1 MSPIKLCAVFIVLSC
16 FQVSLGQ
23 RSLKR
28 VEKRLDKLEEELFTE
43 RRHLRE
49 DVNALTDQLESLR
62 QTCGCD
68 TSKPVTPG
76 QELSKSKNAKET
88 SFANVEPSLMA
99 SLRMAF
105 KQEKEVNERLR
116 SGLVQTYARVEGDLK
131 QTLMDVTKNV
141 TETKQELISKHNE
154 LIQNVTRVITV
165 TNNTLSAHMSDSAR
179 SLESFKVEINNKIV
193 DEVNSVKT
201 DMAETE
207 RELMDLQ
214 SIAIEELSSKHNE
227 FIQNVT
233 RVLEATNQTL
243 SAHMSDT
250 ARSLG
255 SLKDE
260 MDNKIADMVNNVKT
274 DMAETER
281 ELVDLPPFAIDN
293 MTENEVQS
301 MSQILSTPESVVD
314 SLFVVENCPRSNS
327 ASGVYLLR
335 SSLPILDNTPVYCD
349 TTTDGGGWIV
359 FQRRQDG
366 SVDFFRTWNEY
377 KEGFGSPS
385 SEFWWG
391 LERLHA
397 ATHNK
402 PRELRIDLED
412 FSGNKVYAHY
422 TSFSIA
428 SESDTYA
435 LSVSGYSG
443 TAGDGLAEHNG
454 KPFTTKDRDHD
465 TMINDNGAVR
475 WTGAWWFGY
484 WIFSHLNGKYVP
496 VGGSSNWG
504 KGPVWDGF
512 IDWKALKFTEMKIR

>member
-43 RRHLRE
+43 RRHRRE
-49 DVNALTDQLESLR
+49 DVNDLTDKLESLR

-76 QELSKSKNAKET
+76 QELSKSKTAKET

-99 SLRMAF
+99 SLRTAF

-131 QTLMDVTKNV
+131 QTLIDVTKNV

-154 LIQNVTRVITV
+154 LTQNVTRLITV

-179 SLESFKVEINNKIV
+179 SLESFKVEMDNKIV

-201 DMAETE
+201 YMAETE

-214 SIAIEELSSKHNE
+214 SIANEELSSKHNE

-233 RVLEATNQTL
+233 RVLEATNHTL
-243 SAHMSDT
+243 SAHMSDSK
-250 ARSLG
+250 RSLG

-260 MDNKIADMVNNVKT
+260 MDNKIADMVNNVKK
-274 DMAETER
+274 DMA
-281 ELVDLPPFAIDN
+281 
-293 MTENEVQS
+293 
-301 MSQILSTPESVVD
+301 
-314 SLFVVENCPRSNS
+314 ENCPRSSS

-335 SSLPILDNTPVYCD
+335 SSLPILNTPVYCD

-366 SVDFFRTWNEY
+366 SVDFFRSWKEY

-402 PRELRIDLED
+402 PRELRIDMED
-412 FSGNKVYAHY
+412 FSGNKAYAHY

-428 SESDTYA
+428 SESDKYA
-435 LSVSGYSG
+435 MTVSGYSG
-443 TAGDGLAEHNG
+443 TADYDALAYHNG
-454 KPFTTKDRDHD
+454 MPFTTKDRDHD
-465 TMINDNGAVR
+465 AWSGGNSAVGR
-475 WTGAWWFGY
+475 TGAWWFRD
-484 WIFSHLNGKYVP
+484 WFFMSHLNGKYVP
-496 VGGSSNWG
+496 AVGPSPRYRA
-504 KGPVWDGF
+504 GPVWYDLNED
-512 IDWKALKFTEMKIR
+512 IRKALKFTEMKIR